1 MGAQRGRS
9 RGGQPVRAAPVMALD
24 AFDHALRLEPGQRFI
39 QRAGR
44 EPDPGEGLDVLGEG
58 VAMLGAVGQ
67 AREDQRGRP
76 RVPAEPGELLA
87 VLGHD
92 VHLISAPDLTAGAV
106 RIRYGTRRAR
116 NTRGNASRSR
126 HSPASTTKCA
136 ITAPRYAPNTSR
148 TAGAPPCRCEVTA
161 RTAPPISATLPS
173 TARRSARPASPG
185 PPAAT
190 RLTSSRYCM
199 PCAIVIPPTA
209 AYGDAKTKTGT
220 GKNSPIRYMTQKPRG
235 GCAGARRASRI
246 TPAATAPA
254 ITAAE
259 SGNSAP
265 NLGSTR
271 SCSSAGRA
279 ISAQM
284 PARPDAIKARRSAA
298 RSGGAPAV
306 FAAGVSVAAAAAPA
320 MISSTGARMKRHGWL
335 TA

>member
-24 AFDHALRLEPGQRFI
+24 ALDHALRLEPGERFI
-39 QRAGR
+39 QRAWR

-67 AREDQRGRP
+67 TREDQRGRP

-87 VLGHD
+87 ALGHD
-92 VHLISAPDLTAGAV
+92 VHLISAPDLAAGAA

-116 NTRGNASRSR
+116 NTRGNGSSSR

-148 TAGAPPCRCEVTA
+148 T
-161 RTAPPISATLPS
+161 
-173 TARRSARPASPG
+173 
-185 PPAAT
+185 
-190 RLTSSRYCM
+190 YCM
-199 PCAIVIPPTA
+199 PCSSVIPPRA
-209 AYGDAKTKTGT
+209 AYGDTKMKTGT
-220 GKNSPIRYMTQKPRG
+220 EKNSPIRYITQKPRG
-235 GCAGARRASRI
+235 RCAGARRASRI
-246 TPAATAPA
+246 RPAATAPA
-254 ITAAE
+254 IAAAD

-265 NLGSTR
+265 SPGSTR

-279 ISAQM
+279 ISAQR

-298 RSGGAPAV
+298 CSGGAPAV
-306 FAAGVSVAAAAAPA
+306 LAASAVMPRFCLAKWKNCQAKNGSSSHVIAAGVSVTAAAAPA
-320 MISSTGARMKRHGWL
+320 IISSIGTRMKRHGWL
-335 TA
+335 TAYERTSRCV

>member
-1 MGAQRGRS
+1 MGAQCGRS

-24 AFDHALRLEPGQRFI
+24 ALDHALRLEPGERFI
-39 QRAGR
+39 QRAWR
-44 EPDPGEGLDVLGEG
+44 EPDPGEELDVLGEG

-92 VHLISAPDLTAGAV
+92 VHLISAPDLTAGAA

-116 NTRGNASRSR
+116 NTRGNGSRSR
-126 HSPASTTKCA
+126 HSPASTT
-136 ITAPRYAPNTSR
+136 
-148 TAGAPPCRCEVTA
+148 
-161 RTAPPISATLPS
+161 
-173 TARRSARPASPG
+173 
-185 PPAAT
+185 
-190 RLTSSRYCM
+190 LTSSRYCM

-220 GKNSPIRYMTQKPRG
+220 EKNSPIRYITQKPRG
-235 GCAGARRASRI
+235 RCAGARRASRI
-246 TPAATAPA
+246 TPAATAAA
-254 ITAAE
+254 IAAAD

-279 ISAQM
+279 FSAQM

-298 RSGGAPAV
+298 CSGGAPAV
-306 FAAGVSVAAAAAPA
+306 LAASAVMPRFCLAKWKNCQAKNGSSSHVIAAGVSVTAAAAPA
-320 MISSTGARMKRHGWL
+320 TISSTGTRMKRHGWL
-335 TA
+335 TAYERTSRSI